1 MPIQHIARYRAVT
14 AATIAAL
21 ALSIDVLPACNSAA
35 IASAQV
41 FHASPAT
48 TAQTELYTEMRTL
61 WGQHM
66 DGTWSTV
73 VAFADDPLALLPS
86 LDRLLRNQA
95 DIGNAFAPYYGQEVA
110 GQLTGL
116 LTIHILQ
123 AVPVL
128 IATEIGYKPALDR
141 AVADW
146 HANARDIADFF
157 AAINPNWS
165 QQDMREAMSMHI
177 DQTVAYAAAVIGG
190 KYSDATAKF
199 DEAKAHMMDFADTL
213 SQGIITQF
221 PDEF

>member
-1 MPIQHIARYRAVT
+1 M
-14 AATIAAL
+14 AAL
-21 ALSIDVLPACNSAA
+21 ALSSVVLPACTSAS

-41 FHASPAT
+41 LHASPAA

-66 DGTWSTV
+66 GGTWSTV
-73 VAFADDPLALLPS
+73 VAFADDPLALPS
-86 LDRLLRNQA
+86 SLTRLLRNQV
-95 DIGNAFAPYYGQEVA
+95 DIGNAFAPYYGQDA
-110 GQLTGL
+110 ARQLTGL

-128 IATEIGYKPALDR
+128 ATTRIGYKPALDT
-141 AVADW
+141 AVAAW

-165 QQDMREAMSMHI
+165 QQDMREAMSIHI
-177 DQTVAYAAAVIGG
+177 DQTVAYAAAVISGN
-190 KYSDATAKF
+190 YSDATAKF
-199 DEAKAHMMDFADTL
+199 DEAKAHMMDLADTL

-221 PDEF
+221 PDKF

>member
-1 MPIQHIARYRAVT
+1 M
-14 AATIAAL
+14 AAL
-21 ALSIDVLPACNSAA
+21 ALSSGVLPAFNSAA

-41 FHASPAT
+41 FHASPAA

-61 WGQHM
+61 WGEHM
-66 DGTWSTV
+66 DGTWATV

-86 LDRLLRNQA
+86 LGRLLRNQV

-110 GQLTGL
+110 GRLTGL

-128 IATEIGYKPALDR
+128 TAAQIGYKPALDT
-141 AVADW
+141 AVAAW

-165 QQDMREAMSMHI
+165 RQDMREAMSMHI
-177 DQTVAYAAAVIGG
+177 DQTVAYAAAVIDGR
-190 KYSDATAKF
+190 YSDATAKF
-199 DEAKAHMMDFADTL
+199 DKAKAHMMDVADIL
-213 SQGIITQF
+213 SQGIVAQF
-221 PDEF
+221 PDKF

>member
-1 MPIQHIARYRAVT
+1 MPIQHTVRYRMVT
-14 AATIAAL
+14 AATMAAL
-21 ALSIDVLPACNSAA
+21 ALTGGFLPMCNSVA

-41 FHASPAT
+41 LHASPAA
-48 TAQTELYTEMRTL
+48 TAQTELSTEMRTL

-66 DGTWSTV
+66 DGTWAVV
-73 VAFADDPLALLPS
+73 VAFADDPLALPPR
-86 LDRLLRNQA
+86 LDRLLRNQV

-110 GQLTGL
+110 RQLTSL

-128 IATEIGYKPALDR
+128 TAARLGYQPALDTV
-141 AVADW
+141 VAQW
-146 HANARDIADFF
+146 HANARDIADFL

-165 QQDMREAMSMHI
+165 QQDMREAMSIHI

-190 KYSDATAKF
+190 RHSDGTAKF

-221 PDEF
+221 PDKF